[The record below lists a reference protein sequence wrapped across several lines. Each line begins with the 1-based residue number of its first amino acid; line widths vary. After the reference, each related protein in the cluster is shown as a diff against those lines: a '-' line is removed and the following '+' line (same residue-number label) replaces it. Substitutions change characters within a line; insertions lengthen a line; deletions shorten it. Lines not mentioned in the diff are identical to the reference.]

1 MSDGTLE
8 DIVCTID
15 KDQLKIPKE
24 NSFKMENIFKV
35 KTKQSNTDKN
45 EDNEF
50 KKERKEHNLM
60 IIDKLKKGLIKLI
73 ISEKKQKN

>member
-35 KTKQSNTDKN
+35 KTKQSNTEKN